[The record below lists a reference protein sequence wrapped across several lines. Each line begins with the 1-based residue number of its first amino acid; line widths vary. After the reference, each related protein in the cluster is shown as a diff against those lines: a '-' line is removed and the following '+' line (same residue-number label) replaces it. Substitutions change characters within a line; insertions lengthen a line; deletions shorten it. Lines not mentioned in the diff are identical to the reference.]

1 MKLFYIIAVLILFQS
16 CSFDNKSGIW
26 TDEKNI
32 QTREEKLFK
41 DFELITTLEESFD
54 KEIQLKGS
62 YKFNLPALKVNN
74 KWNDIYYNN
83 NKSINFKYNEKNN
96 LIFKSKKISKHK
108 TSNFLLYDNNNIVS
122 SDSKGNII
130 VYSLIN
136 KNIISK
142 FNFYKK
148 KHRNIEKS
156 LNIIIDNKIIY
167 ISDNIGYLYAYDYFE
182 NKLLWAKNYKIPFR
196 SNLKIKNNKL
206 IGANQNNTLFFF
218 DQNDGSI
225 IQSFPTEDNTIKN
238 KFINNLSTNRDR
250 VFFLNTYGSIYSIN
264 PKTMRLEWFK
274 NLNQTRDINP
284 GNLFFGNQ
292 IINDD
297 ENLII
302 NSNNHTY
309 VIDIKT
315 GKTIH
320 KKNFSSRIK
329 PLLLNN
335 ILFIISKKNLL
346 IAFDIDSGN
355 IIYSYDINKSISDH
369 LKIKKR
375 EVDIKSMMM
384 INNKIFIFLKNSY
397 LLKFRSDGKIK
408 EIQKFSAG
416 IKSLPI
422 IIDNALYF
430 LDKKNKLMIIG

>member
-182 NKLLWAKNYKIPFR
+182 NKLFWAKNYQIPFR

-430 LDKKNKLMIIG
+430 LNKKNKLMIIG

>member
-32 QTREEKLFK
+32 EAREEKLFK
-41 DFELITTLEESFD
+41 DFELLTTLEKSFD
-54 KEIQLKGS
+54 KEIQLKGN
-62 YKFNLPALKVNN
+62 YKFNLPAPKVNI
-74 KWNDIYYNN
+74 KWNDIYFYNN
-83 NKSINFKYNEKNN
+83 KPINFKYDEKNN
-96 LIFKSKKISKHK
+96 LIFKSKKISKYK

-122 SDSKGNII
+122 SDSRGNVI

-136 KNIISK
+136 KKIISK

-148 KHRNIEKS
+148 KYRNIEKS
-156 LNIIIDNKIIY
+156 LNLIIDNKIIY
-167 ISDNIGYLYAYDYFE
+167 ISDNIGYLYAYDYLE

-218 DQNDGSI
+218 DKKDGSI
-225 IQSFPTEDNTIKN
+225 IQSFPTEDNIIKN
-238 KFINNLSTNRDR
+238 KFINNLSTNKDGI
-250 VFFLNTYGSIYSIN
+250 FFLNTYGSIYSIN
-264 PKTMRLEWFK
+264 PQTMRLKWFK

-284 GNLFFGNQ
+284 GNLFSGNQ

-297 ENLII
+297 DNLVI

-309 VIDIKT
+309 VIDSKT
-315 GKTIH
+315 GKTIY
-320 KKNFSSRIK
+320 KKNFSSEIK

-346 IAFDIDSGN
+346 IAFDIDSGD

-375 EVDIKSMMM
+375 KVDIKNMMM
-384 INNKIFIFLKNSY
+384 VNNKIFIFLKNSY
-397 LLKFRSDGKIK
+397 LLKFMADGRIN
-408 EIQKFSAG
+408 EIQKFSTD
-416 IKSLPI
+416 IKSSPI

>member
-206 IGANQNNTLFFF
+206 IGANQNKTLFFL
-218 DQNDGSI
+218 DTNDGSI

>member
-136 KNIISK
+136 KKIISK

-430 LDKKNKLMIIG
+430 LNKKNKLMIIG

>member
-167 ISDNIGYLYAYDYFE
+167 ISDNIGYLYAYDYLE

-238 KFINNLSTNRDR
+238 KFINNLSTNRYR

-320 KKNFSSRIK
+320 KKIFRI
-329 PLLLNN
+329 
-335 ILFIISKKNLL
+335 
-346 IAFDIDSGN
+346 
-355 IIYSYDINKSISDH
+355 
-369 LKIKKR
+369 
-375 EVDIKSMMM
+375 
-384 INNKIFIFLKNSY
+384 
-397 LLKFRSDGKIK
+397 
-408 EIQKFSAG
+408 
-416 IKSLPI
+416 
-422 IIDNALYF
+422 
-430 LDKKNKLMIIG
+430 

>member
-430 LDKKNKLMIIG
+430 LNKKNKLMIIG